1 MSHSAVTLVDQI
13 IAQALE
19 HRASDIHIEPDAHGG
34 LAIRF
39 RIDGLLYAHKRI
51 SADMAGQLITRLKIL
66 ANINIAQ
73 KRIPQDGKLTVEIPG
88 HKTLDV
94 RVATFPSVEGEKL
107 VLRLL
112 QRQNQVSA
120 LDQLG
125 MSQQLFGQ
133 FHDLI
138 HRSSGFFL
146 VTGPTGSGKTSTL
159 YAALSTLNSCE
170 QHIVTL
176 EDPVEYHIEGL
187 VQGNIHPEAGF
198 TFERGVRAILRQD
211 PDIVMVGEIRDA
223 QTAQVAIEAALSG
236 HVMLSTLH
244 TSNAPGALTRL
255 VDMGIEPFLL
265 NAAVSGILAQRLVRK
280 ICEHCKASHAPDAQE
295 QRLLEKFGVSLP
307 QLYRGAGCKMCL
319 GLGYKGRT
327 GIFEL
332 LVMSNQLR
340 ELLMQRAIR
349 DKLYDQACVDG
360 MQPMLLDG
368 MEKVKSGLVTL
379 QEVIKAVS

>member
-1 MSHSAVTLVDQI
+1 MSHSAVTLVDHI
-13 IAQALE
+13 LLQALE
-19 HRASDIHIEPDAHGG
+19 HRASDIHIEPDKNG
-34 LAIRF
+34 LRIRF
-39 RIDGLLYAHKRI
+39 RIDGLLFPYKRI
-51 SADMAGQLITRLKIL
+51 AADMANQLITRLKIIS
-66 ANINIAQ
+66 NINIAQ
-73 KRIPQDGKLTVEIPG
+73 KRIPQDGKLTMHIAG
-88 HKTLDV
+88 HQPLDV
-94 RVATFPSVEGEKL
+94 RVATFPSVDGEKL

-112 QRQNQVSA
+112 QRQNQLSS

-125 MSQQLFGQ
+125 MPQELYEK
-133 FHDLI
+133 FHALI
-138 HRSSGFFL
+138 HSSSGFFL

-159 YAALSTLNSCE
+159 YAALATLNATE

-223 QTAQVAIEAALSG
+223 QTAQVAIEAALAG

-255 VDMGIEPFLL
+255 VEMGIEPFLL
-265 NAAVSGILAQRLVRK
+265 TAAVNGILAQRLVRT
-280 ICEHCKASHAPDAQE
+280 ICTQCKESYKPDAAE
-295 QRLLEKFGVSLP
+295 QKMLDAIGADCATLYKGV
-307 QLYRGAGCKMCL
+307 GCKNCFGM
-319 GLGYKGRT
+319 GYKGRT

-332 LVMSNQLR
+332 LVMSNTVR

-349 DKLYDQACVDG
+349 DKLYTQACADG
-360 MQPMLLDG
+360 MQPMLVDG
-368 MEKVKSGLVTL
+368 IEKVKSGLVTL

>member
-13 IAQALE
+13 LAQALE
-19 HRASDIHIEPDAHGG
+19 HRASDIHIEPDKDG
-34 LAIRF
+34 LRIRF
-39 RIDGLLYAHKRI
+39 RIDGLLYPHKHVA
-51 SADMAGQLITRLKIL
+51 ADMAGQLVTRLKIL
-66 ANINIAQ
+66 AHINIAQ
-73 KRIPQDGKLTVEIPG
+73 KRIPQDGKLTMQIPG
-88 HKTLDV
+88 HQPLDV
-94 RVATFPSVEGEKL
+94 RVATFPCVEGEKL

-112 QRQNQVSA
+112 QRQNQVSS
-120 LDQLG
+120 LNQLG
-125 MSQQLFGQ
+125 MLPKLFEQ
-133 FHDLI
+133 FNELI
-138 HRSSGFFL
+138 HCSSGFFL

-159 YAALSTLNSCE
+159 YAALAALNSAE

-223 QTAQVAIEAALSG
+223 QTAQVAIEAALAG
-236 HVMLSTLH
+236 HVMFSTLH
-244 TSNAPGALTRL
+244 TGNAPGALTRL

-280 ICEHCKASHAPDAQE
+280 ICEQCKESYAPGAHELGMLD
-295 QRLLEKFGVSLP
+295 KIGVSCN
-307 QLYRGAGCKMCL
+307 QLYRGRGCNKCL
-319 GLGYKGRT
+319 GMGYKGRT

-332 LVMSNQLR
+332 LVMSNQVR

-349 DKLYDQACVDG
+349 DKLYGQACADG
-360 MQPMLLDG
+360 MQPMLIDG
-368 MEKVKSGLVTL
+368 IEKVKSGLVTL
-379 QEVIKAVS
+379 QEVIRAVS

>member
-1 MSHSAVTLVDQI
+1 MNHSAVTLVDTI
-13 IAQALE
+13 LAQALE
-19 HRASDIHIEPDAHGG
+19 HRASDIHIEPDNNG
-34 LAIRF
+34 LRIRF
-39 RIDGLLYAHKRI
+39 RIDGILYERKPI
-51 SADMAGQLITRLKIL
+51 VPELAGQLITRLKIL
-66 ANINIAQ
+66 AHINIAQ
-73 KRIPQDGKLTVEIPG
+73 KRIPQDGKLIAHIPG
-88 HKTLDV
+88 HQPLDV
-94 RVATFPSVEGEKL
+94 RVATFPCVDGEKL

-112 QRQNQVSA
+112 QRQQQVSN

-125 MSQQLFGQ
+125 MSPKLFDQ
-133 FHDLI
+133 FHELI

-146 VTGPTGSGKTSTL
+146 VIGPTGSGKTSTL
-159 YAALSTLNSCE
+159 YAALTALNSCE

-176 EDPVEYHIEGL
+176 EDPVEYHIEGI

-223 QTAQVAIEAALSG
+223 QTAQVAIEAALAG

-244 TSNAPGALTRL
+244 TGNAPGALTRL

-280 ICEHCKASHAPDAQE
+280 ICEHCKESYSPDAQE
-295 QRLLEKFGVSLP
+295 QRMLDTIGASCKE
-307 QLYRGAGCKMCL
+307 LYRGAGCKECL

-332 LVMSNQLR
+332 LEMSNPLR
-340 ELLMQRAIR
+340 ELLMQRVIR
-349 DKLYDQACVDG
+349 DKLYDQACQDG
-360 MQPMLLDG
+360 MRPMLFDG
-368 MEKVKSGLVTL
+368 IDKVAQGVVTL

>member
-13 IAQALE
+13 LAQALE
-19 HRASDIHIEPDAHGG
+19 HRASDIHIEPDKGG
-34 LAIRF
+34 LNIRF
-39 RIDGLLYAHKRI
+39 RIDGLLYPHKRI
-51 SADMAGQLITRLKIL
+51 PADMAGELVTRLKIL
-66 ANINIAQ
+66 AHINIAQ
-73 KRIPQDGKLTVEIPG
+73 KRIPQDGKLTMQIPG
-88 HKTLDV
+88 HQPLDV
-94 RVATFPSVEGEKL
+94 RVATFPSMEGEKL

-125 MSQQLFGQ
+125 MSPKLFEQ
-133 FHDLI
+133 FNELI
-138 HRSSGFFL
+138 HCSSGFFL

-159 YAALSTLNSCE
+159 YAALAALNSTE

-176 EDPVEYHIEGL
+176 EDPVEYHIPGL

-223 QTAQVAIEAALSG
+223 QTAQVAIEAALAG
-236 HVMLSTLH
+236 HVMFSTLH
-244 TSNAPGALTRL
+244 TGNAPGALTRL

-280 ICEHCKASHAPDAQE
+280 ICEQCKESYAPDAHQAKMLDKIGI
-295 QRLLEKFGVSLP
+295 QCN
-307 QLYRGAGCKMCL
+307 QLYRGAGCKNCL
-319 GLGYKGRT
+319 GMGYKGRT

-332 LVMSNQLR
+332 LVMSNTVR

-349 DKLYDQACVDG
+349 DKLYGQACADG
-360 MQPMLLDG
+360 MQPMLIDG
-368 MEKVKSGLVTL
+368 MEKVKAGLVTL
-379 QEVIKAVS
+379 QEVVRAVS